1 MDPRAALE
9 SVVVARRKRLAELGE
24 AVTLPRLAALLELG
38 RALRALG
45 EPEAEQALRRAVDL
59 AESLR
64 ERGASRQA
72 GVELGAVLATR
83 DPAAARA
90 HLERALEGAQRARS
104 AFEVAL
110 AGAELA
116 ALRAGSDAQ
125 AAEAALGMA
134 REAVREAPL
143 ARARV
148 ELRAADVLRA
158 RNDPGTRAAYAR
170 ALEAASQLLDPIERS
185 AVELQAGAA
194 LEAAATEAPS
204 PAELAALERGDLAA
218 LLGAAQA
225 IARSE
230 SPARTFV
237 EHARALLG
245 AASAELLERGRLL
258 ARSGEED
265 MAAAA
270 ATSGPPGGSVATH
283 EIKLGERSLALRGVA
298 APGRREELL
307 GRALLANLPESE
319 SGTGAPSRVLAMLD
333 RVLAAGLDLERLVT
347 VATDLAVEAT
357 GAARGFLLIREP
369 GAKLGFRAARRAGS
383 ELVDPAGVVS
393 RSLVR
398 EVFLSGRALLLA
410 DAAEDPQ
417 HMNAS
422 SVGARGLRSV
432 LVAPI
437 PDLEGDGAV
446 LGVLYLDDPGTVGR
460 FGPKEREVAIG
471 FAGRLGPPLRNV
483 LERSREEASAASA
496 RAALSGTATRPR
508 TKHAY
513 PEIKGHGHA
522 IGELLLLLDRATDTA
537 APALVSGE
545 SGTGKE
551 LVARALHANG
561 PRARGPF
568 VALSCAALADS
579 ILESELFGHVAGAFT
594 GASEARRGAF
604 ERAHGGILF
613 LDEIQEASP
622 KMQGIL
628 LRVLESGE
636 VRPVGGDQVRRVD
649 VRLVAATNADLGAL
663 VAAGSFRE
671 DLYYRVNVI
680 RLRVPP
686 LRERLEDIPELV
698 ANVLERKTVRRE
710 LGPGVLEKLL
720 ADPWP
725 GNVRALVHALER
737 ALVLA
742 GDGPILPE
750 HIVLEAPPRK
760 KAATAAPRS
769 ALYAGSVEL
778 NERQLAL
785 LDRLRMEGEISN
797 AEYSERE
804 AISQPTGWRDL
815 TDLTAKGVLVK
826 SGRGKKT
833 VYRLAP
839 GWEARLENA

>member
-9 SVVVARRKRLAELGE
+9 SVVAARRKRLAELGE

-45 EPEAEQALRRAVDL
+45 ELEAEQALRRSVDL

-72 GVELGAVLATR
+72 GIELGAVLATR

-90 HLERALEGAQRARS
+90 HLERALEGAQRGKS

-116 ALRAGSDAQ
+116 ALRAGSDPQGAD
-125 AAEAALGMA
+125 AALALA

-148 ELRAADVLRA
+148 ELRAADLLRA

-194 LEAAATEAPS
+194 LEAAATGAPS
-204 PAELAALERGDLAA
+204 LAELAALERGDLAA

-237 EHARALLG
+237 EHARSLLG

-258 ARSGEED
+258 ARAGDEESG
-265 MAAAA
+265 A
-270 ATSGPPGGSVATH
+270 GPHAPH
-283 EIKLGERSLALRGVA
+283 EIKLGERSLALRGVP
-298 APGRREELL
+298 APTRREELL

-319 SGTGAPSRVLAMLD
+319 AGTGAPSRVLAMLD

-357 GAARGFLLIREP
+357 GAARGFLLLREP

-417 HMNAS
+417 HMDAS

-437 PDLEGDGAV
+437 PDTEASADAGGSV

-483 LERSREEASAASA
+483 LERSREESAAASA

-513 PEIKGHGHA
+513 PEIKGHGRA
-522 IGELLLLLDRATDTA
+522 IGELLLFLDRATDTA
-537 APALVSGE
+537 APALISGE

-568 VALSCAALADS
+568 VALSCAALADT

-594 GASEARRGAF
+594 GANEARRGAF

-636 VRPVGGDQVRRVD
+636 VRPVGGDQVRQVD

-680 RLRVPP
+680 KLRVPP
-686 LRERLEDIPELV
+686 LRERLEDIPDLI
-698 ANVLERKTVRRE
+698 ANVLERKGVRRE

-720 ADPWP
+720 ADPWS
-725 GNVRALVHALER
+725 GNVRALVHAIER
-737 ALVLA
+737 ALVLV

-750 HIVLEAPPRK
+750 HIVLEAPTRRK
-760 KAATAAPRS
+760 PATAAPRS
-769 ALYAGSVEL
+769 ALYAGSIEL

-785 LDRLRMEGEISN
+785 LDRMRIEGEISN